1 MPGQRRAKRQRKIRK
16 VSNFNIIG
24 REGSVDC
31 VDKITVNCSLCIYKR
46 ISFPEDPYEKK
57 LGTSF
62 YRKIRKEGEDVYD
75 GIATS
80 LGMWDK
86 MEYNATYEYLKQ
98 NGGFTPVPV
107 SSIVLAL
114 FEHRVSIMKISNIL
128 V

>member
-1 MPGQRRAKRQRKIRK
+1 M
-16 VSNFNIIG
+16 IG
-24 REGSVDC
+24 REGDC
-31 VDKITVNCSLCIYKR
+31 GWCKENNKVNYKLCIYKI

-57 LGTSF
+57 LGSSF
-62 YRKIRKEGEDVYD
+62 YRKIRKEGEDLYD

-86 MEYNATYEYLKQ
+86 LEYDATREYLKQ

-107 SSIVLAL
+107 STNMFPFCEHD
-114 FEHRVSIMKISNIL
+114 FEVYNLL